1 MDLKDIHNR
10 NDPQW
15 DLAFLVFL
23 LVVQTFY
30 AAAFASF
37 VDCTHSMSVTPAE
50 MLGMLNPTV
59 DHFYYVYP
67 SSPSNG
73 TKDLNG

>member
-15 DLAFLVFL
+15 DLAFLAFP
-23 LVVQTFY
+23 LVLRTLNACSLQSRQRLQHKMFIQQ
-30 AAAFASF
+30 
-37 VDCTHSMSVTPAE
+37 AE

-67 SSPSNG
+67 SSPYNG
-73 TKDLNG
+73 IKDLNN

>member
-15 DLAFLVFL
+15 ELAFLAFP
-23 LVVQTFY
+23 LVLQTLNE
-30 AAAFASF
+30 
-37 VDCTHSMSVTPAE
+37 HSLQSQQRLQKMFIQQAE
-50 MLGMLNPTV
+50 TLGMLNPTV

-67 SSPSNG
+67 SSPYNG
-73 TKDLNG
+73 TKYLNG